1 MRVLC
6 IEYFNKEYNL
16 NGTLKPKLK
25 SRNIDINVNDMD
37 NYTLMK
43 EQLEKNQQKLEQAN
57 KKSLELKESTKD
69 VKILVKDL
77 KTTLTSKDK
86 YILKQEDDDFEL

>member
-1 MRVLC
+1 
-6 IEYFNKEYNL
+6 
-16 NGTLKPKLK
+16 
-25 SRNIDINVNDMD
+25 
-37 NYTLMK
+37 MK

>member
-1 MRVLC
+1 M
-6 IEYFNKEYNL
+6 K
-16 NGTLKPKLK
+16 KLK
-25 SRNIDINVNDMD
+25 IILSFCLIFCLIIF
-37 NYTLMK
+37 
-43 EQLEKNQQKLEQAN
+43 AN
-57 KKSLELKESTKD
+57 NLHIIKDAVYAEESTKD